1 MDLSNGQYH
10 SLSLVPALINN
21 HRILKEYDMYKKEV
35 VDQQLRVDKY
45 TANGADE
52 WDINAQVRSIISI
65 LSYSILFYFILLA
78 SPSTSSF

>member
-10 SLSLVPALINN
+10 SLSLVPALNNN

-52 WDINAQVRSIISI
+52 WDINAQVRSINSI
-65 LSYSILFYFILLA
+65 LS
-78 SPSTSSF
+78 